1 MLMNKFLLIIILL
14 STLYSN
20 NKIKS
25 VLLPGWGQSSMGE
38 VSRGKLMI
46 TDALLLIT
54 TINGK
59 ALSKNYKSD
68 YYAFASEHA
77 GVNWSKTDYLFAVDI
92 GYYENINEYNNIKAR
107 QRSLEM
113 KTDLNGLLIREYGHA
128 IYPDNG
134 NFDWD
139 WDSESN
145 RRTYQNIRLASSN
158 WDKYSNFAIAGLIVN
173 RIISLIDIL
182 YLERTGK
189 SLKAT
194 SQMISTHK
202 GNFKFN
208 LSISI

>member
-1 MLMNKFLLIIILL
+1 
-14 STLYSN
+14 
-20 NKIKS
+20 
-25 VLLPGWGQSSMGE
+25 
-38 VSRGKLMI
+38 
-46 TDALLLIT
+46 
-54 TINGK
+54 
-59 ALSKNYKSD
+59 
-68 YYAFASEHA
+68 
-77 GVNWSKTDYLFAVDI
+77 
-92 GYYENINEYNNIKAR
+92 
-107 QRSLEM
+107 M

-134 NFDWD
+134 NFDWE
-139 WDSESN
+139 WNSESN
-145 RRTYQNIRLASSN
+145 RRIYQNIRLASSN

-202 GNFKFN
+202 GNFIFN